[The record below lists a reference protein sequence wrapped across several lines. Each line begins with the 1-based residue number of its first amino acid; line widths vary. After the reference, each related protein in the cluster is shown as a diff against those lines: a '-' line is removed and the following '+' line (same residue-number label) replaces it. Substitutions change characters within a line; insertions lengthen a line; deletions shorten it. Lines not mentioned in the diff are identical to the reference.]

1 MDNNMVVKSLPDQS
15 ILYTC
20 LQSGGSMVNYGNA
33 TNNAIIYN
41 WILEGAKN
49 N

>member
-1 MDNNMVVKSLPDQS
+1 MDHNMVVKTKPAES

-20 LQSGGSMVNYGNA
+20 LQSGGVMASYGNA

>member
-1 MDNNMVVKSLPDQS
+1 MDNNMVVPFKPEES

-20 LQSGGSMVNYGNA
+20 LQSGGTMSSYGNA
-33 TNNAIIYN
+33 SDNANVYN